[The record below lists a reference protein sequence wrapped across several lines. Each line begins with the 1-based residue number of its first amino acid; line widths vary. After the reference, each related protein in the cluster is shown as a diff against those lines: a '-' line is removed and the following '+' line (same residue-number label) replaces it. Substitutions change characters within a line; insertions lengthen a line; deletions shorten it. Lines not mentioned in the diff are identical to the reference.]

1 MKVDLL
7 TLHCIK
13 NYGSVLQ
20 TYATEQLL
28 GDYFDEVETINF
40 IRSDTADETLMDEW
54 TRNDHGVKKMIK
66 RVALTPMCNRYKA
79 VFNSFLQ
86 KYVHTTEQKYYC
98 DEDFKKYPIT
108 ADAYCIGSDQVWNSS
123 WNQGFL
129 PAMFLAFAPDNAMKF
144 AFCSSFGKTKLSEE
158 EKKQASPLLDRLEYI
173 SVRESTALPVLESM
187 GIKNG
192 IHLLDPTLLL
202 PSAFWDRIAAKRLVD
217 HDYILVYQLNDGEK
231 FDNYAKELCD
241 ETRYELP
248 EDIRDREYFTTWL
261 DYLVDG
267 MWGFSDEYSV
277 CEHCNKAFRTSPDSY
292 SWVANYW
299 VGDGFIL
306 CEDCVREDYSEEY
319 LESLE
324 NNPKTANTILSDNEI
339 EKAGYKKVV
348 SDCESGWYGRCDN
361 PEKMLESQKQI
372 EQCNSNINVAEAK
385 IQNNKDGRYL
395 FSISGTGQFHTNFD
409 MWEKI
414 A

>member
-40 IRSDTADETLMDEW
+40 IRLDTADETLMDEW

-66 RVALTPMCNRYKA
+66 RVALTPMCNRYKV

-231 FDNYAKELCD
+231 FDNYAKEFAGRKGLPLVHIGMRMKYKKKEGKVFIMPEVEEFLSLIKYASYVITDSFHGTAFSINYNREIIDIYPEEFSTRLHSILDWAGLLSRHLTDYSNFQIAD
-241 ETRYELP
+241 EPVDYKPINDKLEIERNKA
-248 EDIRDREYFTTWL
+248 REYL
-261 DYLVDG
+261 
-267 MWGFSDEYSV
+267 
-277 CEHCNKAFRTSPDSY
+277 
-292 SWVANYW
+292 
-299 VGDGFIL
+299 
-306 CEDCVREDYSEEY
+306 
-319 LESLE
+319 
-324 NNPKTANTILSDNEI
+324 
-339 EKAGYKKVV
+339 KVV
-348 SDCESGWYGRCDN
+348 A
-361 PEKMLESQKQI
+361 
-372 EQCNSNINVAEAK
+372 EQTAA
-385 IQNNKDGRYL
+385 NKRR
-395 FSISGTGQFHTNFD
+395 
-409 MWEKI
+409 
-414 A
+414 